1 MKTAEQIA
9 RETDD
14 KEGIANIR
22 AINKLYRK
30 QDESHL
36 YPILGRFNVTE
47 RAIRQARKFQR
58 DSGAV
63 YGLEYC
69 YLLESLMSD
78 IVNDL
83 NEGVRYPKERI
94 EENTLIIL
102 VKL

>member
-22 AINKLYRK
+22 AINAKYRY
-30 QDESHL
+30 QDESRL

-58 DSGAV
+58 DSSAV

-69 YLLESLMSD
+69 YLLEQLMSA
-78 IVNDL
+78 IVNDSRSAAECHL
-83 NEGVRYPKERI
+83 RG
-94 EENTLIIL
+94 
-102 VKL
+102 